1 MHRIAKAILIAA
13 FLLAPAPAGA
23 SLTVNPGL
31 TVSNRCNR
39 DIIIAVYY
47 KDSRGSWATTSFTS
61 IRARGQKERVASLA
75 LDNPTFY
82 YYAESTTGS
91 PIRWAGNREVKVE
104 GESYSMKETRLNLDR
119 DRNRYL
125 LELTC
130 SN

>member
-13 FLLAPAPAGA
+13 FLLAPAPASA

-31 TVSNRCNR
+31 TVSNQCNR

-47 KDSRGSWATTSFTS
+47 KDSRGFWATTSFTS
-61 IRARGQKERVASLA
+61 IPARKQKERVASLA
-75 LDNPTFY
+75 LGNPTFY

-91 PIRWAGNREVKVE
+91 HIRWTGNREVKVE

>member
-13 FLLAPAPAGA
+13 FLLSPAPASA
-23 SLTVNPGL
+23 SLTVTPGL

-47 KDSRGSWATTSFTS
+47 KDSRGNWASTSFTS
-61 IRARGQKERVASLA
+61 IRARGQKEDVASS
-75 LDNPTFY
+75 NNSIFY

-104 GESYSMKETRLNLDR
+104 GKSYSMIEARLNLDR
-119 DRNRYL
+119 ERNRYF
-125 LELTC
+125 LELKC